1 MDASSFDVIVLGG
14 GTMGTAAAWELGKR
28 GVRTLVLE
36 QFDHVHNQGAHP
48 IITARTHIPSGRV
61 SLASVVRFAIEE
73 LGVRPLR
80 PDWATVLAKEERTLP
95 LDSGG

>member
-1 MDASSFDVIVLGG
+1 MYHYHLLYED
-14 GTMGTAAAWELGKR
+14 GTELIRFEWHPYGAL
-28 GVRTLVLE
+28 VRYP
-36 QFDHVHNQGAHP
+36 HVHVHGLDADRV
-48 IITARTHIPSGRV
+48 ITDRTHIPSGRV